1 MEMETK
7 EQNNFMEKLENLM
20 TAIEI
25 YRDVENKAIA
35 RIQELLKEK
44 GIEISESEIKTAD
57 KDSIRERLRAT
68 KTAREQEEYVAE
80 ESSYETKDVKNWEE
94 ERSCR
99 R

>member
-7 EQNNFMEKLENLM
+7 EQNNFMDKLENLM

-35 RIQELLKEK
+35 KIQEILKEK

-68 KTAREQEEYVAE
+68 KTAREQEEHVAE
-80 ESSYETKDVKNWEE
+80 ESSYETKDASNWEE
-94 ERSCR
+94 ECTCR

>member
-7 EQNNFMEKLENLM
+7 EQNNFMDKLENLM

-35 RIQELLKEK
+35 KIQEILKEK

-68 KTAREQEEYVAE
+68 KTA
-80 ESSYETKDVKNWEE
+80 SNWEE
-94 ERSCR
+94 ECTCR

>member
-57 KDSIRERLRAT
+57 KDSIRERLRAM

>member
-68 KTAREQEEYVAE
+68 KTARVQEEYVAE

>member
-7 EQNNFMEKLENLM
+7 EQNNFMDKLENLM

-68 KTAREQEEYVAE
+68 KTAREQEEHVAE
-80 ESSYETKDVKNWEE
+80 ESLYETKDVKNWEE

>member
-7 EQNNFMEKLENLM
+7 EQNNFMDKLENLM

-44 GIEISESEIKTAD
+44 GIE
-57 KDSIRERLRAT
+57 R
-68 KTAREQEEYVAE
+68 
-80 ESSYETKDVKNWEE
+80 
-94 ERSCR
+94 
-99 R
+99 